1 MGYRSLARIKISDLY
16 ISAYG
21 SFGYWSNLSCCEEV
35 FVAAENENYILY
47 WPEMKRF
54 FIQSTSLTIIVLI
67 LGATVYST
75 LLKSFYNVI
84 LPILLIFFYVATNL
98 VHALL
103 LKIAVKSGSKFTSQY
118 MAISFIKMF
127 FYLALAV
134 VYALLNREYAKI
146 FLVNF
151 LVLYAIYTT
160 FEVMQFSKFV
170 RQKNT

>member
-1 MGYRSLARIKISDLY
+1 
-16 ISAYG
+16 
-21 SFGYWSNLSCCEEV
+21 
-35 FVAAENENYILY
+35 
-47 WPEMKRF
+47 
-54 FIQSTSLTIIVLI
+54 
-67 LGATVYST
+67 
-75 LLKSFYNVI
+75 
-84 LPILLIFFYVATNL
+84 
-98 VHALL
+98 
-103 LKIAVKSGSKFTSQY
+103 